1 MRFLIFQKGVNCLK
15 LEAILWIIVPF
26 ALLFAAQIPPIKKIV
41 THKYT
46 GIAAGVLLC
55 AFLFGVWFDYIGYDR
70 YLGEKALEADLRSKG
85 KDTDDIISIDHDWD
99 FKNGGTVMYVIYK
112 DEQALKYVYRYDRS
126 REPKNFEFVR
136 IMHNEK

>member
-1 MRFLIFQKGVNCLK
+1 MK

-26 ALLFAAQIPPIKKIV
+26 ALLFAAQIPHIKKIV

-46 GIAAGVLLC
+46 GIAAAVLLC

-99 FKNGGTVMYVIYK
+99 FKNGGTVMYVI
-112 DEQALKYVYRYDRS
+112 
-126 REPKNFEFVR
+126 
-136 IMHNEK
+136 